1 MTGSKPRNTTSSALR
16 AITPKALED
25 DIRGKMKKGF
35 TLIELM
41 TTIAIF
47 SVIIGAIIG
56 IFIAGVRQQKIA
68 LEIQTLLDQ
77 TTFSLEFMSRNLRMA
92 NKELGQGCLSQ
103 RGLNYEITKGG
114 SGVKFINFLEDSD
127 CQEFFLE
134 SGQLTYFR
142 QSSGQ
147 TLAMTS
153 DKLEISSLNFN
164 LIGGSQQDDIQPRLT
179 LFLEISSSGGI
190 PKSQFQ
196 TTISQRKLDVRF

>member
-1 MTGSKPRNTTSSALR
+1 MV
-16 AITPKALED
+16 
-25 DIRGKMKKGF
+25 
-35 TLIELM
+35 ELM

-47 SVIIGAIIG
+47 SVIIGAIVG
-56 IFIAGVRQQKIA
+56 IFIAGVRQQKLA

-92 NKELGQGCLSQ
+92 NKELSQGCLSQ
-103 RGLNYEITKGG
+103 QGLNYELTHGG
-114 SGVKFINFLEDSD
+114 SGVKFINFLEGND

-134 SGQLTYFR
+134 GGQLKYFR

-153 DKLEISSLNFN
+153 DKLELSSLNFN
-164 LIGGSQQDDIQPRLT
+164 LIGESQDDDIQPRLT
-179 LFLEISSSGGI
+179 LFLEISSTGGI